1 MYITPTDY
9 NTYTG
14 RDSSEATTLRIQI
27 ACKLLDS
34 RIGNY
39 PINEDGYKITD
50 TFKVW
55 CGGVL
60 ETLHQSKIDA
70 VKMWCS
76 KMVESLYINDNNPS
90 SIKANNVSLGRF
102 SMGGQSTNSMQTG
115 VLPDEMAFV
124 DNILI
129 SCGIINRRVKIR

>member
-1 MYITPTDY
+1 MYITSTDY

-14 RDSSEATTLRIQI
+14 RDASEATTLRIMT

-39 PINEDGYKITD
+39 PINEDGYKIND
-50 TFKVW
+50 DFKVW
-55 CGGVL
+55 NVGVL

-90 SIKANNVSLGRF
+90 SIKANNVQLGRF
-102 SMGGQSTNSMQTG
+102 SMGGQSNNSMQTG
-115 VLPDEMAFV
+115 VLPDEMAYV

-129 SCGIINRRVKIR
+129 SCGIINRRLKIK